1 MNSTTS
7 SLRKA
12 AILVGSLDDATAEML
27 LSQMPFDQ
35 ARAIRAAAAA
45 LDELDML
52 EQDAVI
58 EEFFRIGPMLPEDQ
72 PAGIDIERFGERH
85 PAGRKSASEE
95 TRREPSG
102 FRRLH
107 HASGA
112 SLASRLQVEHPQTIA
127 VVVSHLPADQGA
139 DLLAS
144 LPALL
149 QGEVA
154 RRLVDLEQTDP
165 EILREIEA
173 GLEPWLRQQD
183 ITSRRRT
190 VGMQALES
198 ILGAADPISHG
209 TLLANLARHDRR
221 LVQQIHAPRDRQL
234 SFAELAELDDSV
246 LSRIFL
252 HAHHETLATAL
263 AGAGRALVSRAIRI
277 LPVARAARLRRDLDR
292 CDDLH
297 FRDMEVAQQQLAD
310 LANEMNRQGQLGDIT
325 GRKLSI
331 AI

>member
-7 SLRKA
+7 PLRKA
-12 AILVGSLDDATAEML
+12 AILVASLDDATAALL
-27 LSQMPFDQ
+27 LSQMPAEQ
-35 ARAIRAAAAA
+35 ARQIRIAAAE
-45 LDELDML
+45 LDDLDML

-72 PAGIDIERFGERH
+72 PAGIEGDTIEVRPGV
-85 PAGRKSASEE
+85 GKKSQ
-95 TRREPSG
+95 RVDGGREPVG

-107 HASGA
+107 RASGA

-127 VVVSHLPADQGA
+127 VVVSHLPPDRGA

-154 RRLVDLEQTDP
+154 RRLVDLEQTDE
-165 EILREIEA
+165 EILREIES
-173 GLEPWLRQQD
+173 GLEPWLCEQD
-183 ITSRRRT
+183 FTSLRRT
-190 VGMQALES
+190 AGMQALEN

-221 LVQQIHAPRDRQL
+221 LVQQLNAPRERQFT
-234 SFAELAELDDSV
+234 FAELQELDDTA

-252 HAHHETLATAL
+252 HAGHEMLAAAL
-263 AGAGRALVSRAIRI
+263 AGAGRSLVSRAVRI

-292 CDDLH
+292 SGDLQFH
-297 FRDMEVAQQQLAD
+297 DIELAQQQLAE
-310 LANEMNRQGQLGDIT
+310 LANEMNRQGQLGNTT